1 MIPIEGHKDLYRDE
15 NSGAIINNNTSE
27 YNSYMKL
34 KKQKQTEK
42 NELDSLRSELNEIKT
57 LLKEFLKWI
66 LTK

>member
-57 LLKEFLKWI
+57 LLKEFLK
-66 LTK
+66 

>member
-15 NSGAIINNNTSE
+15 NSGAIINNNASE

-34 KKQKQTEK
+34 KKQKQNEK

-57 LLKEFLKWI
+57 LLKEFLK
-66 LTK
+66 

>member
-66 LTK
+66 LKK